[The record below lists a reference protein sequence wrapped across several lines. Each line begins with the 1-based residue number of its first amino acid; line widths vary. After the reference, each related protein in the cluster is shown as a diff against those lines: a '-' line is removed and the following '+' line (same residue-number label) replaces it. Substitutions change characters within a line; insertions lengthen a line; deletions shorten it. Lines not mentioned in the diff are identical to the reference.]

1 MFKDKEHYPLISMN
15 ASLVYQYSITLII
28 ISTSLLL
35 SLVRKHLFS
44 YRKLMSWALWN
55 LMLTVNYVRMSR
67 MDKLYL
73 KNIMWCLLATISRYC
88 IPGFKYFIYRLC
100 DNFLELI
107 NTMDYK
113 LSKESLESVPRL
125 QWYQLRRSCL
135 NSGSQQVF
143 KQKLIS

>member
-1 MFKDKEHYPLISMN
+1 MDIFKKKKMSC
-15 ASLVYQYSITLII
+15 
-28 ISTSLLL
+28 LLL
-35 SLVRKHLFS
+35 FQG
-44 YRKLMSWALWN
+44 
-55 LMLTVNYVRMSR
+55 
-67 MDKLYL
+67 
-73 KNIMWCLLATISRYC
+73 

-113 LSKESLESVPRL
+113 LSKQSLESVPRL

-135 NSGSQQVF
+135 NSESQQVF